1 MKPFFSFVT
10 TFSLVTTLAVLQV
23 SLFGLTEARLG
34 SNTAVVVVAAPANN
48 ENTNTNT
55 IAALTK
61 DLNASNTALAAANE
75 KVNANIEALAV
86 ANALNAKL
94 IADLTS
100 TTTTN
105 PGIFKATA
113 VM

>member
-34 SNTAVVVVAAPANN
+34 SNTAVVVATPANN